1 MDSNDR
7 ELHLRKVST
16 TAIVGPLDGID
27 DPVPS
32 DSDFS
37 PLSIGPEEAR
47 IEHVPLETVRGMWK
61 KAKDL
66 LTTPGAVVN
75 GPRFSNSD
83 PQTVVVASKSCT
95 KPQSPGVLSCES
107 TCPNWAAIRI
117 CSQTI
122 AAAHFCSELGNFLAK
137 YRKKNCSPNLTKL
150 SKVGMPKRTGKK
162 GDKPP
167 RKRRC
172 AETVHTFTPMP
183 ALGSSSKSPPSSHG
197 GQNSAS
203 YSGHLDTADQEFPS
217 YSGYLNSPFSR
228 PQALHRNASTQCL
241 HSMVIL
247 IHLCHSHRILEPN
260 LNIWFPSSPC
270 RPPQFRDQLNPH
282 TLKFVC
288 GNIRVCQ
295 SCRDSFRLADGS
307 PRSPPLDLCVAHLGK
322 RQYWNSTSNTWC
334 VPSRETNSHYCA
346 RVVCIQFTF
355 PTFILVV
362 PEEVRAKLTDVHKDY
377 LSREFSLH
385 L

>member
-1 MDSNDR
+1 MTTKQR

-16 TAIVGPLDGID
+16 TAVVGPLDGID

-47 IEHVPLETVRGMWK
+47 LEHVPLETVRGMWK

-95 KPQSPGVLSCES
+95 KPHVITHKSPGVLSCES

-117 CSQTI
+117 CSHTI
-122 AAAHFCSELGNFLAK
+122 AAAHFCSELGNFLEK
-137 YRKKNCSPNLTKL
+137 YRKKNCSPNLKKL
-150 SKVGMPKRTGKK
+150 SKVGMPKGTGKK

-167 RKRRC
+167 RKIPPSQC
-172 AETVHTFTPMP
+172 FYPMP
-183 ALGSSSKSPPSSHG
+183 PLYGYSYPPMSQS
-197 GQNSAS
+197 QNS
-203 YSGHLDTADQEFPS
+203 G
-217 YSGYLNSPFSR
+217 
-228 PQALHRNASTQCL
+228 TQ
-241 HSMVIL
+241 SQ
-247 IHLCHSHRILEPN
+247 
-260 LNIWFPSSPC
+260 NIWFPSSPC

-355 PTFILVV
+355 PTFIPSSLVV